1 MGPLHGACH
10 ADMPCRPQ
18 YTVCTGAGSYA
29 DYTASKKEWLA
40 KVTDKF
46 PIEIGGGVPLV
57 SLTALQ
63 VGNLAASSIVAISV
77 QHSLPTH
84 REAKVVHATDHWP
97 DKSLQQCC
105 AAREAL
111 FDAAESHKVKRRI
124 RESSMFCWSAVQ
136 ASKIWWCSQ
145 AWNARADSGRL
156 QTALAATE
164 LLVSV
169 NQIVEPALNLLA
181 SMHVAALMPRYCEL
195 LRRRWSLGP
204 SSSQARAC

>member
-10 ADMPCRPQ
+10 AHMSCRPE
-18 YTVCTGAGSYA
+18 YTVCAGAGSYA

-84 REAKVVHATDHWP
+84 REAKVVHATDHWL
-97 DKSLQQCC
+97 DTSLHQCC

-111 FDAAESHKVKRRI
+111 SDAAESHKAKHRNH
-124 RESSMFCWSAVQ
+124 EGSMYFWSAAQ
-136 ASKIWWCSQ
+136 AS
-145 AWNARADSGRL
+145 RGFV
-156 QTALAATE
+156 AL
-164 LLVSV
+164 
-169 NQIVEPALNLLA
+169 P
-181 SMHVAALMPRYCEL
+181 
-195 LRRRWSLGP
+195 SLGC
-204 SSSQARAC
+204 AC